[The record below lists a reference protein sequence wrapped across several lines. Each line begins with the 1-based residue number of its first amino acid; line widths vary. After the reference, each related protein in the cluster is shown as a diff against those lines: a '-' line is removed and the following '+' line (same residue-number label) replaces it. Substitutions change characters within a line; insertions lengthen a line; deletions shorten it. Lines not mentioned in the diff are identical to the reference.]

1 MTSFSLNEGLY
12 INITPRGAYYAV
24 HDNETDLTQ
33 NILTELLQFDETPSL
48 SNETM
53 VKLFQD
59 DDLSLLHRMQKS
71 GMISGQKEP
80 ESIPAENLE
89 HMLPELLGSLS
100 DTGKALLADKS
111 GLYLG
116 TSGFPHEA
124 AEELAA
130 ISASLSEVYQRHKGL
145 LQGNMGFS
153 QHAWGL
159 VDAAGNAEVGFWP
172 LYVGN
177 NIFTL
182 ILHGLPQ
189 MNQPAFKH
197 LVWLL
202 VKRYGNNKSGNKEK

>member
-1 MTSFSLNEGLY
+1 MTSFSLNDGLY

-24 HDNETDLTQ
+24 HDNDTDLTQ
-33 NILTELLQFDETPSL
+33 NILTTLLQFDETPDL
-48 SNETM
+48 SSETM
-53 VKLFQD
+53 GEIFHD
-59 DDLSLLHRMQKS
+59 DDYSLLHRMQQS
-71 GMISGQKEP
+71 GFISGQKEA
-80 ESIPAENLE
+80 ESAPSGNLE
-89 HMLPELLGSLS
+89 HVLPELLGSLS

-172 LYVGN
+172 LYIDN

-189 MNQPAFKH
+189 LNQPAFKH
-197 LVWLL
+197 LVWML
-202 VKRYGNNKSGNKEK
+202 VKRYANKK